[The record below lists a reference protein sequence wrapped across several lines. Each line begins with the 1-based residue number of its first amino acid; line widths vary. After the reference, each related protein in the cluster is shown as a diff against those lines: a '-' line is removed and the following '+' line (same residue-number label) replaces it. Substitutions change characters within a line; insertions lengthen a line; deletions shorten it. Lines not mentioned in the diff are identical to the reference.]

1 MTYTLRPL
9 DELEGMVMWMK
20 ILLMVVGGVVD
31 PLTSSREGSLRFPS
45 IDEVSYSNS
54 KLGSED

>member
-9 DELEGMVMWMK
+9 DELKMVMWMK

-31 PLTSSREGSLRFPS
+31 PLTSSREGSLRFPP

>member
-9 DELEGMVMWMK
+9 DELKMVMWMK